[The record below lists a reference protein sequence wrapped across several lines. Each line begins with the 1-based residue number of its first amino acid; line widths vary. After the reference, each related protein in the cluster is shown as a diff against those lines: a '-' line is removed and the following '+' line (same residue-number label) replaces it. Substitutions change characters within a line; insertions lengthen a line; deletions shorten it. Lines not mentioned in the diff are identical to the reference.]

1 MDAPLAQFSRAFIQQ
16 VPRPQIDLQ
25 VNIVWRHVY
34 GPARNAFGIARINGS
49 CFGYSETAVAI
60 PRRHVCRRGS
70 VASELALLWM
80 FRIAAPVALAGVL
93 AFAAVVAGLTAAI
106 ALAGVLTFTGVHI
119 LLLVGLGRD
128 VTRVRG
134 SGLSG
139 LHGGG
144 AEDKARH
151 RGAED
156 EGFVRLAHMLTF
168 LCVLGFS
175 VF

>member
-1 MDAPLAQFSRAFIQQ
+1 
-16 VPRPQIDLQ
+16 
-25 VNIVWRHVY
+25 
-34 GPARNAFGIARINGS
+34 
-49 CFGYSETAVAI
+49 
-60 PRRHVCRRGS
+60 
-70 VASELALLWM
+70 M

-144 AEDKARH
+144 AEDEARH

-156 EGFVRLAHMLTF
+156 QGFVRLAHIASVF
-168 LCVLGFS
+168 GCLGFS
-175 VF
+175 VFLGPGPAQRCGWTLKS